1 MFFFGGKHNV
11 YGGVLFKRGLMKGT
25 VFILEDDESICG
37 LVKVALELNGLQA
50 RAFHTLKSFVAALAN
65 EKADVALLDIMLPDG
80 SGLDALR
87 HIKSKYPDI
96 DCIMLSA
103 LGKEEDKVNGLN
115 MGADDYIA
123 KPFSVL
129 ELTARVNA
137 RLRRKQKQPILSA
150 GGITLN
156 TENMTCEINGGK
168 TMLNRKE
175 YELLK
180 YFLESAGKVLSREKL
195 LTQVW
200 GYDAGETRT
209 LDNHVARLRKLG
221 VNIETV
227 FGVGYKL

>member
-1 MFFFGGKHNV
+1 
-11 YGGVLFKRGLMKGT
+11 MKGK
-25 VFILEDDESICG
+25 VFILEDDISICG
-37 LVKVALELNGLQA
+37 LIKVALEMNGLQFK
-50 RAFHTLKSFVAALAN
+50 AFSTLKSFTAALA
-65 EKADVALLDIMLPDG
+65 EEQPDVALLDIMLPDG
-80 SGLDALR
+80 SGLDALQ
-87 HIKSKYPDI
+87 HIKSKYPDVS
-96 DCIMLSA
+96 CIMLSA
-103 LGKEEDKVNGLN
+103 LSKEEDKVNGLN

-137 RLRRKQKQPILSA
+137 RLRSKQKQTILTV

-156 TENMTCEINGGK
+156 TETFSCELDGK
-168 TMLNRKE
+168 AITLNRKE

-180 YFLESAGKVLSREKL
+180 CFMENAGKVLSREKL
-195 LTQVW
+195 LTEVW

-221 VNIETV
+221 INIETV